1 MKKNFL
7 NEQER
12 EELKGQQKIEK
23 NRRTLDRI
31 RAILLA
37 DKGWTYKQIGEALFV
52 DQETISRHIQE
63 YNENKKITLNSGGSS
78 SKLNQE
84 QTQELITYL
93 EENTYTKASNI
104 CLYVQN
110 KYKIKYTLAGMNSWL
125 KQHEFSY
132 KKPKGMP
139 AKADSNQQSAFIS
152 AFIEA
157 YEALKKT
164 KGKDE
169 PVLFLDGVHP
179 TMATKISYGWI
190 RKGTNKLIATTASRT
205 RMNIMGS
212 INLETM
218 ELRVKE
224 YPSLNSEAMVDFWKE
239 LKKGYPQAEKL
250 HVILDQG
257 SYNTSEQTQKGAKEL
272 GIELHYLPPYSP
284 NLNPIERL
292 WKVMN
297 EQVRNNYFFGSAKE
311 FKQKIMQFFDETW
324 KGLSQLMRSRIND
337 NLQPI

>member
-1 MKKNFL
+1 MVKTFL
-7 NEQER
+7 TEQER

-23 NRRTLDRI
+23 NRRILDRL
-31 RAILLA
+31 RAVLLA
-37 DKGWTYKQIGEALFV
+37 DRGWTYKQIGEALFV
-52 DQETISRHIQE
+52 DQETISRHIKE
-63 YNENKKITLNSGGSS
+63 YLENKKTTLGSGGSS
-78 SKLNQE
+78 GKLKQD
-84 QTQELITYL
+84 QIQELIAYL
-93 EENTYTKASNI
+93 EQHTYTKVSDI

-110 KYKIKYTLAGMNSWL
+110 KYGIKYTVAGMTSWL
-125 KQHEFSY
+125 KQHDFRY

-139 AKADSNQQSAFIS
+139 AKADSFQQAAFV
-152 AFIEA
+152 EE

-179 TMATKISYGWI
+179 TMATKITYGWI
-190 RKGTNKLIATTASRT
+190 RKGQDKLIATTASRT
-205 RMNIMGS
+205 RMNIVGS

-218 ELRVKE
+218 GVEVKQ
-224 YPSLNSEAMVDFWKE
+224 YPTLNSESMVDYWKE
-239 LKKGYPQAEKL
+239 LKKAYPQAEKI

-257 SYNTSEQTQKGAKEL
+257 SYNRSEETQKGAKEL

-297 EQVRNNYFFGSAKE
+297 EQVRNNYFFESAKE
-311 FKQKIMQFFDETW
+311 FRQKIMEFFNQTW
-324 KGLSQLMRSRIND
+324 KELCQDMSSRIND
-337 NLQPI
+337 NLQLI